1 MKRKKPSFAVLMGGL
16 CVCSIL
22 ATTLSLSGLVIANYR
37 TMSYSRAETHVI
49 EQVAHIQDQVSDR
62 FKLWAHLIS
71 YVAIASAPFMAL
83 ETPDTQS
90 LQSLFHHFMVAQ
102 SDFWLLYGSG
112 NLVWNEPGGY
122 MVYDDGHSPQAD
134 YDNTSR
140 SWFTDAKKNPG
151 KVVYAAPY
159 IAATG
164 GQLTTAISTNV
175 YDDQGRDVG
184 VVSGNV
190 SIGFLDELLR
200 TSAFMSG
207 QEMFFINNEG
217 LFITHTDTTAVLQK
231 DFLQEFGLEP
241 YRNALLS
248 SPRFSLM
255 DKRRFIVS
263 VQIPE
268 VNWILVTTIP
278 REAIFA
284 ESQQFLFRMA
294 LISGIL
300 LILTAGA
307 ALLFTHIL
315 VKPLRYLQSY
325 AAVVAGGDFSSTV
338 PDYGTDETSG
348 LSAGF
353 NAINEHISALVKNI
367 SISFERMRSQGTE
380 LEEVI
385 HQSSV
390 AASEILQAIRQVDQY
405 IKEETSAVGMTVA
418 QAVAQIDDKI
428 IALNALIQE
437 QAAQIRSSSSAIETM
452 IAYNNDMEAQIAA
465 LNSRIQRLMDS
476 SKTEHDHI
484 AQSTHTVRQIGEDST
499 NLAQMNQIIGN
510 VADETNLLA
519 MNAAIEAV
527 HAGASGK
534 GFAVV
539 AGEIRKLA
547 ETATTQAKGSGGALA
562 QIQKRIV
569 EITAISSRIETA
581 YAQTNGFILESDEVA
596 EKVKIAV
603 EEQSSRSR
611 QVLERLEQIQAIT
624 GQVKAEAE
632 HIKKDADL
640 SRQMAG
646 KLSDVSALI
655 QERVSEVARSTEQ
668 VFAASQRAHMSV
680 EENGKGLDTLDEAIR
695 RFTIRH

>member
-1 MKRKKPSFAVLMGGL
+1 MKRKKPSFTVLISL
-16 CVCSIL
+16 ICLCSIL
-22 ATTLSLSGLVIANYR
+22 ITTLLLTFLAIVNYR
-37 TMSYSRAETHVI
+37 AIAYKQAETHAI
-49 EQVAHIQDQVSDR
+49 EQVVHIQEQVISQFGR
-62 FKLWAHLIS
+62 WADIMS
-71 YVAIASAPFMAL
+71 YAAIASSPFMAAP
-83 ETPDTQS
+83 PDTQT
-90 LQSLFHHFMVAQ
+90 LQSLFKRFMDAQ
-102 SDFWLLYGSG
+102 SDFWLFYGS
-112 NLVWNEPGGY
+112 NNITWNQPGGY
-122 MVYDDGHSPQAD
+122 AVYYDGRAPRAD
-134 YDNTSR
+134 WDNTKR
-140 SWFTDAKKNPG
+140 SWFIGAKRNPG
-151 KVVYAAPY
+151 KVAYADPY
-159 IAATG
+159 ISASNP
-164 GQLTTAISTNV
+164 QLTTSISTNV
-175 YDDQGRDVG
+175 YDDQGADLGVISADV
-184 VVSGNV
+184 SLA
-190 SIGFLDELLR
+190 FLEETLQDR
-200 TSAFMSG
+200 AFISG
-207 QEMFFINNEG
+207 QEMFFLNSEG
-217 LFITHTDTTAVLQK
+217 LFITHTDTAAVLQK

-284 ESQQFLFRMA
+284 ESRQFLFRMA
-294 LISGIL
+294 LISGVL
-300 LILTAGA
+300 LILTAGS

-315 VKPLRYLQSY
+315 VKPLRHLQSY
-325 AAVVAGGDFSSTV
+325 AAVVAGGDFSSAI

-367 SISFERMRSQGTE
+367 SISFEWMRSQGTE

-385 HQSSV
+385 RQSSA

-405 IKEETSAVGMTVA
+405 IKEETGAVGRTVA

-428 IALNALIQE
+428 IALNVLIQE
-437 QAAQIRSSSSAIETM
+437 QSAQITSSSSAIETM
-452 IAYNNDMEAQIAA
+452 IAYNNDMESQIAA

-476 SKTEHDHI
+476 SKTEHAHI
-484 AQSTHTVRQIGEDST
+484 AQSTHTVHQIGEDSA
-499 NLAQMNQIIGN
+499 NLAQMNQIIGD

-547 ETATTQAKGSGGALA
+547 ETATTQAKGSGGALT

-569 EITAISSRIETA
+569 EITTISGRIETA
-581 YAQTNGFILESDEVA
+581 YAQTNGFILESNEVV

-632 HIKKDADL
+632 HIKEDADL
-640 SRQMAG
+640 SRRMSE

-680 EENGKGLDTLDEAIR
+680 AENGKGLDALDEAIR